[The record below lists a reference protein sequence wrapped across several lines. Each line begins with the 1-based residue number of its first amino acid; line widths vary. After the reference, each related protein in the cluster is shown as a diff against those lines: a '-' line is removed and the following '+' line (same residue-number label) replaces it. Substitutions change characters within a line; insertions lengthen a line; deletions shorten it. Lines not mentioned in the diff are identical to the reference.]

1 MDFDAIKRPNYK
13 CITSHE
19 VSLIQLLCFKESPM
33 QEVIDAVSN
42 AISLTKRLREISE
55 NIKEAEFRNIV
66 ADLSIELAE
75 AKMKVA
81 DLISENVDLRKQ
93 LSEIETPVGDI
104 CPSCRK
110 YTYVVVKSEPD
121 KTFGDLGGLRRTYQ
135 CSSCGF
141 REEKIET

>member
-1 MDFDAIKRPNYK
+1 
-13 CITSHE
+13 
-19 VSLIQLLCFKESPM
+19 M
-33 QEVIDAVSN
+33 QDVIDAVSN

-55 NIKEAEFRNIV
+55 NIKEAELRNVV

-75 AKMKVA
+75 AKLKVA
-81 DLISENVDLRKQ
+81 DLISENADLRKQ
-93 LSEIETPVGDI
+93 LSEIEAAPGEA

-135 CSSCGF
+135 CSVCGF
-141 REEKIET
+141 TEKKIET